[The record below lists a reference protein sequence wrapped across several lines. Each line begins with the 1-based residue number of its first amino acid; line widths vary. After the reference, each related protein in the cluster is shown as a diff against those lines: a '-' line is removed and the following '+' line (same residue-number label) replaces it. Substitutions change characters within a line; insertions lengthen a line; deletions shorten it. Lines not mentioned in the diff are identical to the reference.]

1 MRMSG
6 SPYSE
11 EGVVKTGAEVRLTVA
26 TATMNAV
33 STGRAA
39 GLEHC
44 IRSVAALPFPHEH
57 LVRDGASRDGAGEV
71 LLRLARDVQGLK
83 VSSAPDGGV
92 YDALNGALAAAC
104 GEWFLVLGDDDA
116 IIDPAMLAEVL
127 EGASANGSDIAAAPV
142 DIGGGRLLVARPGL
156 VLGGM
161 GCPHQGML
169 VRTSVLREIGGF
181 EAKYRIAGDYDMFL
195 RLILRGARLSR
206 FERPFSRFSF
216 GTGLSGDTDAG
227 AAEVAEA
234 LTAAFGL
241 TEAERTFRLRN
252 RVLPLRRSLRFL
264 CHRSPFVRESAR
276 WQIAKRLAQVFGIQG
291 GGR

>member
-1 MRMSG
+1 M
-6 SPYSE
+6 
-11 EGVVKTGAEVRLTVA
+11 KTGTEMWLTVA
-26 TATMNAV
+26 TATKNAV
-33 STGRAA
+33 SKGRAA
-39 GLEHC
+39 GLERC

-57 LVRDGASRDGAGEV
+57 LVRDGWSRDGTGGALVRLSREV
-71 LLRLARDVQGLK
+71 PGLK
-83 VSSAPDGGV
+83 VSSVPDGGV
-92 YDALNGALAAAC
+92 YDALNGALEAAC

-116 IIDPAMLAEVL
+116 IIDSSVLAEML
-127 EGASANGSDIAAAPV
+127 EEASADGADIAVTSV
-142 DIGGGRLLVARPGL
+142 DIGGGCLLTARPGL

-169 VRTSVLREIGGF
+169 VRTSVLRETGGF
-181 EAKYRIAGDYDMFL
+181 GAKYRIAGDYDMFL

-206 FERPFSRFSF
+206 FNRPFSYFSF

-241 TEAERTFRLRN
+241 TEAERAFRLRN
-252 RVLPLRRSLRFL
+252 RVLPLCRSLRFL
-264 CHRSPFVRESAR
+264 CHRSPFVRKSAR
-276 WQIAKRLAQVFGIQG
+276 WQIAKRLAQVLGIKG

>member
-1 MRMSG
+1 MSG
-6 SPYSE
+6 ATHSGE
-11 EGVVKTGAEVRLTVA
+11 ERVKTDAEMRLTVA
-26 TATMNAV
+26 TATKNAV

-39 GLEHC
+39 VLERC

-57 LVRDGASRDGAGEV
+57 LVRDGGSQDGTGDVLVRLSRDIP
-71 LLRLARDVQGLK
+71 GLK
-83 VSSAPDGGV
+83 VSSVPDGGV
-92 YDALNGALAAAC
+92 YDALNGALEAAC

-116 IIDPAMLAEVL
+116 IIDSSVL
-127 EGASANGSDIAAAPV
+127 TETLEDASANGVDIAAAPV
-142 DIGGGRLLVARPGL
+142 DIGGGRLLAARPGL
-156 VLGGM
+156 LLSGM

-169 VRTSVLREIGGF
+169 VRTSALREIGGF
-181 EAKYRIAGDYDMFL
+181 EARYRIAGDYDVFL

-206 FERPFSRFSF
+206 FKRPFSHFSF
-216 GTGLSGDTDAG
+216 GTGLSGDTGAG

-241 TEAERTFRLRN
+241 TEAERAFRLRN
-252 RVLPLRRSLRFL
+252 RVLPLYRSLRFL

-276 WQIAKRLAQVFGIQG
+276 WQVAKRLSQVLGIQG